1 MRWTL
6 SDVIDRMK
14 GLLNDSDTG
23 DYAKVFLKDFISDLE
38 TIKNDKKTML
48 IDLLDEFKHTN
59 FCNKNFS
66 DCLDCYNHKECDA
79 IRNVMELVSQNKL
92 IEERNTP

>member
-48 IDLLDEFKHTN
+48 LDLLDEFKHTN

-66 DCLDCYNHKECDA
+66 DCLDCYNHKVCDA

-92 IEERNTP
+92 IEEG